1 MNQPRGFLVLKRVMI
16 RNYLKTTLRHLLRQ
30 PGYTALNILGLTL
43 GITSSLLI
51 IIYLFNELS
60 YDNYHSKAENVYR
73 ISSDIEEPD
82 NAFRW
87 ATTQYPLGRTVK
99 SEFSEVEQY
108 VRFIGTGQLKL
119 TKGDVSF
126 LERDIYM
133 VDSTVFNVFDY
144 EFIAGDPASALEGPN
159 SIVISKSLAN
169 KIFNNA
175 DPVGEILR
183 TDDNSLE
190 VTGVYEDTP
199 TNSHIRP
206 NGMVSAS
213 TVDRNNSQ
221 NWGGFGIYTYVLLN
235 DSADPTNVEA
245 KLNDIIDQYVA
256 VIFDQFNITVKYE
269 LINIQD
275 IHLYSTFEGEPEA
288 VGDINYVYIFGAVA
302 IFLILIA
309 SINYMNLA
317 TARSMKR
324 ALEVGIRKVMGAQRG
339 MIIGQFMTESIVLTF
354 SALITS
360 ILILLILVPILNGQ
374 LQLSLSLT
382 SLTELPVIM
391 VMIGML
397 LFTGLVSGSYPALY
411 LSSFRPAAV
420 LKGKLSAASNKWL
433 RSTLVAVQFTV
444 SIFMLIGTLII
455 YEQMQ
460 FLRNKDLG
468 FDKERV
474 VRLVLSNEQTREKW
488 PVLRSQILRDPN
500 ISGAA
505 TSSTS
510 PGRGFGKLIIPTETN
525 EGVIE
530 DFGIDLYEIDYDYVT
545 VLDIAIAQGR
555 NVSSQYLTDTSSAV
569 LVNEAMVARMG
580 WDEPIGKRFQ
590 IAQDSTLFH
599 RVVGVVSDFHQRS
612 LYDPIEAL
620 LFVPNLN
627 NSNALI
633 KVKGDLTSGLAT
645 IEKAWN
651 ETYTNLPFEYSF
663 LDEDFMDLYESDQ
676 LRGRLFLGFSVM
688 MIVIS
693 CLGLLGLASFIAEQR
708 TKEISIRKVLGANNV
723 GLVSLLVKDFL
734 ILVLLGALP
743 AFGIAYYFMDEWLNT
758 FEYHV
763 DMNYLIYFLVLIV
776 IAGVTILMTGFHAF
790 RAASSNP
797 ADNLKFE

>member
-1 MNQPRGFLVLKRVMI
+1 MNQPPGFLVLKRVMI
-16 RNYLKTTLRHLLRQ
+16 QNYLKTTLRHLLRQ

-60 YDNYHSKAENVYR
+60 YDDYHSKADNVYR
-73 ISSDIEEPD
+73 ISSDIKEPD

-87 ATTQYPLGRTVK
+87 AVTQFPLGRTVK

-119 TKGDVSF
+119 IKGDASF
-126 LERDIYM
+126 QERDIYM
-133 VDSTVFNVFDY
+133 VDSTVFSVFDY
-144 EFIAGDPASALEGPN
+144 EFVSGDPASALEGPN
-159 SIVISKSLAN
+159 SIVISKSLAK
-169 KIFNNA
+169 KIFNEA

-190 VTGVYEDTP
+190 VTGVYEDAP
-199 TNSHIRP
+199 MNSHIRP
-206 NGMVSAS
+206 NAMVSAS
-213 TVDRNNSQ
+213 TVDRNNAQ
-221 NWGGFGIYTYVLLN
+221 NWGNFGIYTYVLLN
-235 DSADPTNVEA
+235 ETADPKAVEA

-269 LINIQD
+269 MINIKD

-288 VGDINYVYIFGAVA
+288 VGDISYVYIFGAVA
-302 IFLILIA
+302 LFLILIA

-354 SALITS
+354 TALIIS
-360 ILILLILVPILNGQ
+360 ILILLVLVPVLNSQ
-374 LQLSLSLT
+374 LQLSLSLA
-382 SLTELPVIM
+382 SLTQLPVILAM
-391 VMIGML
+391 VGIL

-411 LSSFRPAAV
+411 LSSFKPAAV
-420 LKGKLSAASNKWL
+420 LKGKLSAAGNKWL
-433 RSTLVAVQFTV
+433 RSSLVAVQFTV

-460 FLRNKDLG
+460 FLRSKDLG

-474 VRLVLSNEQTREKW
+474 VRLLLNNQQAREKW
-488 PVLRSQILRDPN
+488 PVLKSQILQDPN
-500 ISGAA
+500 ISGAT

-510 PGRGFGKLIIPTETN
+510 PGRGFSKIIMSVETN
-525 EGVIE
+525 EGVME
-530 DFGIDLYEIDYDYVT
+530 DYGIDFYQVDYDYLP
-545 VLDIAIAQGR
+545 VLDIGISEGR
-555 NVSSQYLTDTSSAV
+555 NISSQYVSDTASSV
-569 LVNEAMVARMG
+569 MVNQAMVARMG
-580 WDEPIGKRFQ
+580 WDDPIGKRFQ
-590 IAQDSTLFH
+590 FDQDSTKYH
-599 RVVGVVSDFHQRS
+599 SVVGVISDFHQRS

-620 LFVPNLN
+620 MFVPNLN
-627 NSNALI
+627 NSNVLI
-633 KVKGDLTSGLAT
+633 KVQGDVKSGLAS
-645 IEKAWN
+645 IETAWN
-651 ETYTNLPFEYSF
+651 ETYTNQPFEYSF

-708 TKEISIRKVLGANNV
+708 TKEISIRKVLGANNA

>member
-1 MNQPRGFLVLKRVMI
+1 MI

-60 YDNYHSKAENVYR
+60 YDDYHSKAENVYR
-73 ISSDIEEPD
+73 ISSDIKETD
-82 NAFRW
+82 NGFRW
-87 ATTQYPLGRTVK
+87 TTTQLPLGRTVK

-108 VRFIGTGQLKL
+108 VRFIGTGSLGL
-119 TKGDVSF
+119 MKGDDTFV
-126 LERDIYM
+126 ERNIYM
-133 VDSTVFNVFDY
+133 VDSTVFDVFDY
-144 EFIAGDPASALEGPN
+144 KFLSGVPRSALEGPN
-159 SIVISKSLAN
+159 SIVLSNTLAK
-169 KIFNNA
+169 KIFGNN

-190 VTGVYEDTP
+190 VTGVYEDVP

-206 NGMVSAS
+206 NALISAS
-213 TVDRNNSQ
+213 TIDRNNAQS
-221 NWGGFGIYTYVLLN
+221 WGSFSIFTYVLLN
-235 DSADPTNVEA
+235 ESANPKAVEA
-245 KLNDIIDQYVA
+245 KLNEIIDQYVA
-256 VIFDQFNITVKYE
+256 VIFDQYNITVKYE
-269 LINIQD
+269 MINIQD

-288 VGDINYVYIFGAVA
+288 VGDISYVYIFGAVA
-302 IFLILIA
+302 LFLILIA

-324 ALEVGIRKVMGAQRG
+324 ALEVGVRKVMGAQRG
-339 MIIGQFMTESIVLTF
+339 MIVGQFMTESIVLTF
-354 SALITS
+354 TALAVS
-360 ILILLILVPILNGQ
+360 ILMLLVLVPLLNSQ
-374 LQLSLSLT
+374 LDLSLSLDSFT
-382 SLTELPVIM
+382 KLPVILT
-391 VMIGML
+391 MIGML
-397 LFTGLVSGSYPALY
+397 LFTGIVSGSYPALY

-460 FLRNKDLG
+460 FLRSKDLG
-468 FDKERV
+468 FDNERV
-474 VRLVLSNEQTREKW
+474 VRMVLNNQQTRDKW
-488 PVLRSQILRDPN
+488 PVLKSQILQDPN

-510 PGRGFGKLIIPTETN
+510 PGRGYNKLLIPIETN

-530 DFGIDLYEIDYDYVT
+530 ELGIDLYEIDYDYIP
-545 VLDIAIAQGR
+545 VLDIAIAEGR
-555 NVSSQYLTDTSSAV
+555 NISPQYLTDTSSAV
-569 LVNEAMVARMG
+569 LVNQAMVARMG
-580 WDEPIGKRFQ
+580 WDDPIGKRFQ
-590 IAQDSTLFH
+590 ISQDSTQYH

-633 KVKGDLTSGLAT
+633 KIRGDITSGLAT
-645 IEKAWN
+645 IERAWN
-651 ETYTNLPFEYSF
+651 QTYTNQPFEYSF

-676 LRGRLFLGFSVM
+676 LRGRLFLGFSIM

-708 TKEISIRKVLGANNV
+708 TKEISIRKVLGANNA

-734 ILVLLGALP
+734 LLVMLGALP

-763 DMNYLIYFLVLIV
+763 DMNYFIYLLVLIL
-776 IAGVTILMTGFHAF
+776 IAGITILMTGFHAF